1 MAKKEILLENGTYNS
16 NHNKVKDLRFLEDIF
31 YDPQDLVQVKY
42 EMLRSACNTGQT
54 ISEVATSFGFSR
66 AAYYKI
72 KNAFDKEGISALV
85 PRLSGPKNPRKLTS
99 GHQQFIDHYLL
110 ENPSVSSSH
119 IADILKKER
128 GLDISRRTIE
138 RYRKERRG
146 Q

>member
-1 MAKKEILLENGTYNS
+1 LTKKEILLENGTYNN
-16 NHNKVKDLRFLEDIF
+16 NHNKVRDSRFLEDGF

-42 EMLRSACNTGQT
+42 EMLRSAYNTDCT
-54 ISEVATSFGFSR
+54 ISELAASFGFSR

-72 KNAFDKEGISALV
+72 KNVFDKEGISALV
-85 PRLSGPKNPRKLTS
+85 SQPSGPKKPRKLTS
-99 GHQQFIDHYLL
+99 GHRQFIDHYLL
-110 ENPSVSSSH
+110 ENPSVSSLH

-128 GLDISRRTIE
+128 GIDISKRTIE